1 MLILPGYKRQAV
13 ADQVHDAG
21 LHHGLR
27 IDRGDRLGKALEPI
41 DHRDQDIVD
50 APRLQV
56 VDDLEPEFGAF
67 GLLDPQAQNLLLAV
81 RIESQRDIDGLVP
94 DHAFIANL
102 DPQCVE
108 KHHWIDRVE
117 RTGLP
122 FPDFVENRVGY
133 PAHQPKIGPIK
144 FR

>member
-1 MLILPGYKRQAV
+1 MP
-13 ADQVHDAG
+13 DAG

-27 IDRGDRLGKALEPI
+27 IDRGARLGKALEPI
-41 DHRDQDIVD
+41 DHRDQDIVE
-50 APRLQV
+50 ATRLQV

-81 RIESQRDIDGLVP
+81 RIERQRDIDGLVP

-102 DPQCVE
+102 DPQRVE
-108 KHHWIDRVE
+108 KHYRIDRVE

-122 FPDFVENRVGY
+122 FPDLVENRVGH
-133 PAHQPKIGPIK
+133 PADQIRRDLGPLK